1 MKEITVEEIRGI
13 CLEIMQDVH
22 EFCVRN
28 GIRYSL
34 GCGSLIGAVRHKG
47 FIPWDDDIDI
57 LMPRQDY
64 ERFCNT
70 YSSLKG
76 FECMY
81 YSKGNYWSAYA
92 RVCDTKRTYVH
103 SPFPI
108 GKKPLGV
115 WIDVLPIDGAEDDV
129 IIFSKHAN
137 EALHKYNTLK
147 SLRKLRVFLNG
158 GFLIKN
164 VYYFISFFKRQNI
177 DKETEQYIDCC
188 KRIQLGTTKYAAI
201 YTVPLLGA
209 PRHHL
214 YEAFKEFILV
224 PFEDKHFFVI
234 KGYDHYLSNIYG
246 NYMQL
251 PPEEKRVPVH
261 NMHKYYWKDEGEEI
275 PQDTYPLSRFIKSI
289 LFRTRLCGEG

>member
-1 MKEITVEEIRGI
+1 MRNITVEEIRGI

-28 GIRYSL
+28 EIRYSL

-57 LMPRQDY
+57 LMPRPDY

-76 FECMY
+76 FECMC

-103 SPFPI
+103 SPYPM
-108 GKKPLGV
+108 GKMPMGV
-115 WIDVLPIDGAEDDV
+115 WIDVLPIDGAEDDEE
-129 IIFSKHAN
+129 IFSKHAN
-137 EALHKYNTLK
+137 EALERYKTLK
-147 SLRKLRVFLNG
+147 DLRKYCPLLNG
-158 GFLIKN
+158 GILMKCGYYVYSFL
-164 VYYFISFFKRQNI
+164 KRNNI
-177 DKETEQYIDCC
+177 NLETKRYIECC
-188 KRIQLGTTKYAAI
+188 KRIQFGATKYAAI

-214 YEAFKEFILV
+214 YEAFKEFKLV
-224 PFEDKHFFVI
+224 PFQDKYFYII

-246 NYMQL
+246 DYMKL
-251 PPEEKRVPVH
+251 PPPEKRVRVH
-261 NMHKYYWKDEGEEI
+261 DLHKYYWKEKDMEI
-275 PQDTYPLSRFIKSI
+275 SLETYSFVHIWESIKYRMKSI
-289 LFRTRLCGEG
+289 F